1 MAFLLR
7 RTGPM
12 QSNIPLFGAEHLVTL
27 SLVFG
32 AAVLLPLAVRLL
44 VPGAAR
50 TVALILAAMLLIQEV
65 AQLVLTAMATGPS
78 SALLPLHLCTLSVYL
93 TAWMLVTGSQ
103 RVYEVVYFWGLGGTT
118 QALLT
123 PDLNQGFPALAFL
136 FFFLGH
142 GLVIV
147 GVFYATIVYRL
158 RPYATSIPRVAAI
171 TLTLAAGIFLLN
183 LWLDTNFLYLMA
195 KPSRPSLLDWLGPW
209 PWYWL
214 GLLGVGLL
222 SFLILY
228 APFLLADLVQRRR
241 RVERGASDAVTS

>member
-1 MAFLLR
+1 
-7 RTGPM
+7 M

-32 AAVLLPLAVRLL
+32 AAVLLPLAVRRLL
-44 VPGAAR
+44 PGAAR
-50 TVALILAAMLLIQEV
+50 PVALLLAAMLLIQEV

-78 SALLPLHLCTLSVYL
+78 AALLPLHLCTLSVYL
-93 TAWMLVTGSQ
+93 TAWMLVTGAQ

-123 PDLNQGFPALAFL
+123 PDLNQGFPAPAFL

-158 RPYATSIPRVAAI
+158 RPYPASVARVAAI
-171 TLTLAAGIFLLN
+171 TLTLAAAIFFVN
-183 LWLDTNFLYLMA
+183 LCLGTNFLYLMA

-214 GLLGVGLL
+214 GLIGVGLL

-228 APFLLADLVQRRR
+228 APFLLADLVQRRPGL
-241 RVERGASDAVTS
+241 ERGASDAVT

>member
-1 MAFLLR
+1 
-7 RTGPM
+7 M
-12 QSNIPLFGAEHLVTL
+12 QSSFPLFGSEHVVTL

-32 AAVLLPLAVRLL
+32 AAVLLPLAVRRLL
-44 VPGAAR
+44 PGAAR
-50 TVALILAAMLLIQEV
+50 PVALLLAAMLLTQEV

-78 SALLPLHLCTLSVYL
+78 ASLLPLHLCTLSVYL
-93 TAWMLVTGSQ
+93 TAWMLLTGAQ

-123 PDLNQGFPALAFL
+123 PDLNQGFPAPAFL

-158 RPYATSIPRVAAI
+158 RPYPASILRVAAI
-171 TLTLAAGIFLLN
+171 TLTLATGIFFLN

-214 GLLGVGLL
+214 GLFGVGLL

-228 APFLLADLVQRRR
+228 APFMLADLIRRR
-241 RVERGASDAVTS
+241 PSLERGASDAVA

>member
-1 MAFLLR
+1 
-7 RTGPM
+7 M
-12 QSNIPLFGAEHLVTL
+12 QSNFPLFGSEHLVTL

-32 AAVLLPLAVRLL
+32 AALLVPLVVRLL
-44 VPGAAR
+44 GPGLAR
-50 TVALILAAMLLIQEV
+50 PVGLLLAAALLTQEV
-65 AQLVLTAMATGPS
+65 AQLALTAMATGPS
-78 SALLPLHLCTLSVYL
+78 AALLPLHLCTLSVYL
-93 TAWMLVTGSQ
+93 TAWMLVTGAQ

-123 PDLNQGFPALAFL
+123 PDLSQGFPAPAFL

-147 GVFYATIVYRL
+147 GIFYATIVYRL
-158 RPYATSIPRVAAI
+158 RPYPASIPRVAAI
-171 TLTLAAGIFLLN
+171 TLTLAAAIFFVN
-183 LWLDTNFLYLMA
+183 LGLDTNFLDLMA

-214 GLLGVGLL
+214 GLLGVGLI

-228 APFLLADLVQRRR
+228 APFLLADLVQRRPGL
-241 RVERGASDAVTS
+241 ERGASDAVT